1 MGKIVKRGNEKRKR
15 GSKRREKK
23 RKEGIKKRSQK
34 GKRASKKAD
43 MPGMPAAAG
52 RGFIAM
58 ITGFLQNAELRKPSQ
73 DFCKYVEQRKP

>member
-1 MGKIVKRGNEKRKR
+1 MKKEK
-15 GSKRREKK
+15 EAA
-23 RKEGIKKRSQK
+23 KEGRKK